1 MSAQRARE
9 PRKPVQIGARLKS
22 GRGWSDV
29 VIRNVSAR
37 GVMGQCP
44 APPERGDYVEV
55 RCGAYLI
62 VARVAWSSG
71 ACFGARA
78 QDPIALPELIAC
90 AEGRIVPVRDRRQ
103 QPRPVKPARPA
114 RSVADQAFASQR
126 AGRACEFLSLV
137 VAGVGAASLLGGLAN
152 DALAKP
158 AERVSQ
164 ALAEGGAR

>member
-9 PRKPVQIGARLKS
+9 PRKPVRIGARLKS

-37 GVMGQCP
+37 GVMGECP

-55 RCGAYLI
+55 RCGPYVI

-78 QDPIALPELIAC
+78 QDPIALPDLIAC
-90 AEGRIVPVRDRRQ
+90 AQGRVVPIRDRRQ
-103 QPRPVKPARPA
+103 QARPVKLAPPAK
-114 RSVADQAFASQR
+114 SVAEQAFANQR
-126 AGRACEFLSLV
+126 LGRACEFLSLV
-137 VAGVGAASLLGGLAN
+137 LAGAGLAALLGGTASN
-152 DALAKP
+152 ALARP

-164 ALAEGGAR
+164 VLSAEAER